1 MEITTHAG
9 GTDQNRQGFS
19 GSCGPGKSG
28 IRFLSGLFVDRATM
42 ERANP
47 IKTSGIHRQHPKSR
61 KAIHKQDYLSQR
73 WQERHKIPMDEKI
86 NLQKVLDV
94 IYGAIDALNDSLPK
108 DRRIEKSP
116 QASLFDQSGAVDSL
130 GLTLLIVG
138 LEQKIEKELG
148 VRVTLVNDA
157 VMDMEGSPFKNVS
170 TLASYISKLVA
181 EQNG

>member
-1 MEITTHAG
+1 
-9 GTDQNRQGFS
+9 
-19 GSCGPGKSG
+19 
-28 IRFLSGLFVDRATM
+28 
-42 ERANP
+42 
-47 IKTSGIHRQHPKSR
+47 
-61 KAIHKQDYLSQR
+61 
-73 WQERHKIPMDEKI
+73 MDEKI